1 MELGL
6 WQCHR
11 CCQRAAATS
20 FAAGKALGEF
30 PGDSCSLE
38 KSCPCLFPFLSK
50 SGLSFQ
56 SEEVTSNVMEREE
69 GRRWSKARG
78 GVDTQQLCVGAQ
90 PGSQHCRYREI
101 NFQILERPIL

>member
-1 MELGL
+1 ML
-6 WQCHR
+6 
-11 CCQRAAATS
+11 T
-20 FAAGKALGEF
+20 GKIL
-30 PGDSCSLE
+30 SLPF
-38 KSCPCLFPFLSK
+38 SFPFLSK